1 MSSEETMAEAK
12 PAAAPEV
19 EETPSGPQ
27 FQGVMAKS
35 LFGFLFDEEIE
46 DDEEDLEETQ
56 GKAGATNKT
65 LKQKQQKIKM
75 TRRALL
81 RKRVGD
87 TFLKVHVYY
96 SGPNYLFMYFNRD
109 VPHMF
114 SM

>member
-1 MSSEETMAEAK
+1 MSSEETMAEVK
-12 PAAAPEV
+12 PAAPEV

-27 FQGVMAKS
+27 FRGVLAKS

-75 TRRALL
+75 SRRALL

-87 TFLKVHVYY
+87 TFLKVHVHARY
-96 SGPNYLFMYFNRD
+96 SGPNY
-109 VPHMF
+109 
-114 SM
+114 SCIE